1 VKKRSRNKSGRGAG
15 TVTHRSQKVVLPLK
29 RRTASKRSKKIKKI
43 IDDLMAILSLTETSA
58 DASRYTM
65 CGKGG
70 WPHEPTEP
78 VASNGEKRLAE
89 SLKKTR
95 RLERMK
101 SILKVLS
108 AVALTGVMVLPVLA
122 DDATTNSDTDA
133 DAKDTKDLK
142 KVIEDQGINYVE
154 TAQKGITL
162 SGYVDV
168 SYTNMFG
175 GRGTGFGGAQAV
187 GHQFDVN
194 NNNFN
199 VNAVK
204 IALEKALPDKNEWA
218 AGFRID
224 TIYGSDANHL
234 PDTGLNPTGTATGFA
249 IEQALVK
256 FRIPV
261 GNGLDIYAGK
271 FVTFLGYE
279 VIESPANPNFSRGLL
294 FTNAIPLTNTGVY
307 ADYKFNDT
315 FEAKLGVV
323 DGWNNSVSPGSVGGA
338 NATDQQNDYPFGGKA
353 ITGQLNINAPGKNA
367 NITQSFIYSPS
378 GEPGNPS
385 FYGGPTAS
393 IDNGPIAVYD
403 IWGNWNP
410 TFDKS
415 GNLTLGFNVD
425 FGYNGASGSPLNG
438 NPAFGSAVAPVD
450 GTALDS
456 NTYYGVALYAQYKLT
471 KVITLA
477 ARGEYLHEDASD
489 NPKFG
494 APGVSND
501 DFSETLTVS
510 FAIWDNLL
518 TRMEYRYDHVVNGE
532 LFDLGVPSV
541 STTQDQNEVSLEAV
555 YSF

>member
-1 VKKRSRNKSGRGAG
+1 V
-15 TVTHRSQKVVLPLK
+15 PLE
-29 RRTASKRSKKIKKI
+29 RSKKIKKI
-43 IDDLMAILSLTETSA
+43 IDDLVAILNLATTSA
-58 DASRYTM
+58 DASRYRCTVM
-65 CGKGG
+65 AAGLTNRQSRLLQMERSG
-70 WPHEPTEP
+70 WPSHYKP
-78 VASNGEKRLAE
+78 
-89 SLKKTR
+89 R

-101 SILKVLS
+101 TILKVLS
-108 AVALTGVMVLPVLA
+108 AVALSGVMVLPVLA
-122 DDATTNSDTDA
+122 DDTTTTTSTDGT
-133 DAKDTKDLK
+133 DSKDLK

-168 SYTNMFG
+168 SYTEQFG
-175 GRGTGFGGAQAV
+175 GRGTGFGGAQSV
-187 GHQFDVN
+187 GHEFDRTN
-194 NNNFN
+194 DNFN
-199 VNAVK
+199 VQAVK
-204 IALEKALPDKNEWA
+204 LALEKALPDKNDWA

-224 TIYGSDANHL
+224 AIMGSDAKFL
-234 PDTGLNPTGTATGFA
+234 TDKAFGGSSSSESVSTSYPIAL
-249 IEQALVK
+249 EQALVK

-294 FTNAIPLTNTGVY
+294 FTNAIPLTHTGVY

-315 FEAKLGVV
+315 FEAKFGVV
-323 DGWNNSVSPGSVGGA
+323 DGWNNSISPGSTGSA

-367 NITQSFIYSPS
+367 NITQSFIYSPG
-378 GEPGNPS
+378 GEPGVV
-385 FYGGPTAS
+385 GG
-393 IDNGPIAVYD
+393 IDNGPLVVYD

-438 NPAFGSAVAPVD
+438 NPAFGSQFAPHD
-450 GTALDS
+450 GADNDS
-456 NTYYGVALYAQYKLT
+456 NTWYGVALYAQYKVT
-471 KVITLA
+471 KVLTLA
-477 ARGEYLHEDASD
+477 ARGEYLHEDEAT
-489 NPKFG
+489 NPVFG
-494 APGVSND
+494 AANVDND
-501 DFSETLTVS
+501 DFSETLTAS

-518 TRMEYRYDHVVNGE
+518 TRAEYRYDHVVNG
-532 LFDLGVPSV
+532 
-541 STTQDQNEVSLEAV
+541 TTNLSGGTVNNVATYQDQNEISLEAV

>member
-1 VKKRSRNKSGRGAG
+1 
-15 TVTHRSQKVVLPLK
+15 
-29 RRTASKRSKKIKKI
+29 
-43 IDDLMAILSLTETSA
+43 
-58 DASRYTM
+58 
-65 CGKGG
+65 
-70 WPHEPTEP
+70 
-78 VASNGEKRLAE
+78 
-89 SLKKTR
+89 
-95 RLERMK
+95 MK
-101 SILKVLS
+101 SILKAFS

-122 DDATTNSDTDA
+122 DDATTTT

-168 SYTNMFG
+168 SYTEQFG
-175 GRGTGFGGAQAV
+175 GRGTGFGGSQAI

-194 NNNFN
+194 NDNFN

-224 TIYGSDANHL
+224 TILGSDAKFLGDSAFGGSSSSINS
-234 PDTGLNPTGTATGFA
+234 GTSSSVSTSTSYPIAL
-249 IEQALVK
+249 EQALVK

-294 FTNAIPLTNTGVY
+294 FTNAIPLTHTGVY

-315 FEAKLGVV
+315 FEAKFGVV
-323 DGWNNSVSPGSVGGA
+323 DGWNNSISPGSTGSP
-338 NATDQQNDYPFGGKA
+338 NATDLQNHYSFGGKA

-367 NITQSFIYSPS
+367 NITQSFIYSPD
-378 GEPGNPS
+378 GEN
-385 FYGGPTAS
+385 YGTGAGF
-393 IDNGPIAVYD
+393 DNGPVFVYD
-403 IWGNWNP
+403 IWGNWSP
-410 TFDKS
+410 TFVKDS
-415 GNLTLGFNVD
+415 ALTLGFNAD
-425 FGYNGASGSPLNG
+425 FGYNGATGSPLEGNYGFGQG
-438 NPAFGSAVAPVD
+438 NPDDVSGSHFFSGD
-450 GTALDS
+450 HDS
-456 NTYYGVALYAQYKLT
+456 NTWYGIALYAQYKLN

-477 ARGEYLHEDASD
+477 ARGEYLHSDAGEFE
-489 NPKFG
+489 KFG
-494 APGVSND
+494 AFDTNVD
-501 DFSETLTVS
+501 DFSETLTAS

-518 TRMEYRYDHVVNGE
+518 TRAEYRYDHVVNGTI
-532 LFDLGVPSV
+532 FPSGNSV
-541 STTQDQNEVSLEAV
+541 GQATYQDQNEVSLEAV